1 MEVVDKVSEKR
12 CPDGTSFV
20 GRGEPTSP
28 GMGERDVS
36 FPQGVQGLSASR
48 VRHVRLS
55 QMSGMATLFFYFY
68 CGPPKLTDDHCSSY
82 FFFFNNFAVAS
93 KKSKPKH

>member
-1 MEVVDKVSEKR
+1 MEVVDQVSEKR

-55 QMSGMATLFFYFY
+55 QMSGMAIYSDVFLF
-68 CGPPKLTDDHCSSY
+68 LLRSAIV
-82 FFFFNNFAVAS
+82 NN
-93 KKSKPKH
+93 